1 MAIRRSAGSGQ
12 KDQTESQLLAMLH
25 MSGTPLTG
33 MRGKR
38 EMEPLAL
45 RMASLKDSSSSPDMT
60 DTVGSRVSRGDRAPG
75 AHVVLMEQRVR
86 SVPPPV
92 FRVPELQLSANL
104 YLLD

>member
-1 MAIRRSAGSGQ
+1 
-12 KDQTESQLLAMLH
+12 
-25 MSGTPLTG
+25 
-33 MRGKR
+33 
-38 EMEPLAL
+38 MEPLAL

-60 DTVGSRVSRGDRAPG
+60 DAVGSRVSRGDRAPG